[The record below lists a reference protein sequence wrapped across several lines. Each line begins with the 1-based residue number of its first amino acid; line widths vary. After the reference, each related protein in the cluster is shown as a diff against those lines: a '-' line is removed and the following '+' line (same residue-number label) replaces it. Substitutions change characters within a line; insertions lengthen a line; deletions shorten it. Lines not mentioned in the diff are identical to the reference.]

1 MRNLLALT
9 IIGVGLMSCSPQVN
23 YESIRPVPSPGPK
36 GDTGE
41 RGPAGPGGIDGS
53 SCSIVQLVNGVR
65 ISCTDGTEAVV
76 LNGTNGIDGAAGQ
89 NGADA
94 PPTMYSV
101 VEVIDV
107 CGKQAAFD
115 EVLLKL
121 ANGQIMAHFASGS
134 QQFLA
139 LIGPGNYTTTDNTSC
154 KFTVT
159 NSGDIINEHN

>member
-9 IIGVGLMSCSPQVN
+9 IVGVGLMSCAPQVDYN
-23 YESIRPVPSPGPK
+23 RPGIVGPK

-41 RGPAGPGGIDGS
+41 RGDDGKDAQSCTVVQMVNGATISCPDGS
-53 SCSIVQLVNGVR
+53 TTAI
-65 ISCTDGTEAVV
+65 
-76 LNGTNGIDGAAGQ
+76 LNGAP
-89 NGADA
+89 GADGPPA
-94 PPTMYSV
+94 PASAYSV
-101 VEVIDV
+101 VEVINP
-107 CGKQAAFD
+107 CGSQAVFD